1 MSPSKSSFLRAT
13 ATAAVLTLMLAM
25 PLRSA
30 PSAPDLDGDGIPNIV
45 DPDIDN
51 DGIPN
56 ALDDNVDGG
65 VAKTG
70 PFAGKYIGDHLN
82 NDNPAEKDIDGDAL
96 ADDSLA
102 EHDID
107 GDGKTN
113 NDTIELDIDGDGRA
127 DDAASEKDI
136 DGDGRNDDDLNEDD
150 IDGDGYDDDDA
161 AEMDIDGDGR
171 NNGNVDEID
180 TDGDGINDDM
190 DDDSDGDGWSNA
202 DDDDDNNDGV
212 EDDDD
217 GSPDRPGEQKLT
229 NQLTRT
235 ANAPASATAKA
246 QIHLRSTGSAK
257 FEVEVEHFAPGSYE
271 LIVGGIPRGVIL
283 IAAGESDGQIEF
295 DTAPHDPGEML
306 LDFNPAGQTL
316 SLLSGAIEHFTG
328 QAPTPGA
335 AEQSWESNL
344 TRSSAS
350 APDAE
355 GKLKYSLTASGVA
368 SLTIELQNLVA
379 GVYDVKIAGVI
390 RGQVTMALHENTV
403 EGQLKFIPNPND
415 PDEALLDFDA
425 AHQPV
430 IIEQSGV
437 THLSGIISGPL

>member
-1 MSPSKSSFLRAT
+1 MSPSKSFILRAT
-13 ATAAVLTLMLAM
+13 ATAAVLSLMLVV

-30 PSAPDLDGDGIPNIV
+30 PSALDLDGDGIPNIV

-65 VAKTG
+65 VAKAG
-70 PFAGKYIGDHLN
+70 PFAGKYIGDHVN

-113 NDTIELDIDGDGRA
+113 DDTIEMDIDGDGRV

-161 AEMDIDGDGR
+161 TEMDTDGDGR
-171 NNGNVDEID
+171 NNGNADEVD
-180 TDGDGINDDM
+180 TDGDGANDDM
-190 DDDSDGDGWSNA
+190 DDDTDGDGNSNA
-202 DDDDDNNDGV
+202 EDDDDNNDGV

-217 GSPDRPGEQKLT
+217 GSPDGPGEQKLT

-235 ANAPASATAKA
+235 AAATATATAKA

-257 FEVEVEHFAPGSYE
+257 FEVEVEHFVPGSYD
-271 LIVGGIPRGVIL
+271 LLVGGIPRGVIL
-283 IAAGESDGQIEF
+283 IEAGQSDGQIEF
-295 DTAPHDPGEML
+295 DTAPNDPGEIL

-316 SLLSGAIEHFTG
+316 SILSGGIEYFTG

-335 AEQSWESNL
+335 SEQSWESSL
-344 TRSSAS
+344 ARSPA
-350 APDAE
+350 APANAE
-355 GKLKYSLTASGVA
+355 GSLKFSLSSGGSVT
-368 SLTIELQNLVA
+368 LTIELQNLVA
-379 GVYDVKIAGVI
+379 GVYDVKVAGVI
-390 RGQVTMALHENTV
+390 RGQVTMTLHSNEV
-403 EGQLKFIPNPND
+403 EGRLKFTPTPND

-430 IIEQSGV
+430 VIEQNGV
-437 THLSGIISGPL
+437 TYLSGDSPGPP